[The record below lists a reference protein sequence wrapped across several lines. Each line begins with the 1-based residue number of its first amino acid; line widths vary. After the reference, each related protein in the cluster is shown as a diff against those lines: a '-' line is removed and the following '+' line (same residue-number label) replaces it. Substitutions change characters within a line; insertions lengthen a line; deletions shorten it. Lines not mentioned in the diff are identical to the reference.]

1 MLLNILYAILIILLL
16 TTVYVVV
23 RTILFQRGQG
33 LVKPFTAVPVD
44 EAEIAQHL
52 ATAVRCP
59 TAPLDDTG
67 TPDPEAFRQ
76 LHQML
81 AQTYPLVHQQLEREV
96 VNGYSLLYTWHG
108 RDPKLEPIML
118 MEIEC
123 PEQFQGS
130 VVGNISSRRGMIVST
145 DMLEGKVS
153 KIIAEVPL
161 AETFGYSTDIR
172 SMTQGQGTFTM
183 ELSGYKPV
191 PASLQTEI
199 VAERKAEQELVGA
212 R

>member
-33 LVKPFTAVPVD
+33 SVKPFTAVPVD

-81 AQTYPLVHQQLEREV
+81 AETYPLVHQQLEREV
-96 VNGYSLLYTWHG
+96 VQRARDGPLDGRESDGCGLLCHRYLARASALTRCATSWKWMSTANT
-108 RDPKLEPIML
+108 RPYKSRASAFLPT
-118 MEIEC
+118 
-123 PEQFQGS
+123 
-130 VVGNISSRRGMIVST
+130 SSRV
-145 DMLEGKVS
+145 
-153 KIIAEVPL
+153 
-161 AETFGYSTDIR
+161 
-172 SMTQGQGTFTM
+172 
-183 ELSGYKPV
+183 
-191 PASLQTEI
+191 
-199 VAERKAEQELVGA
+199 
-212 R
+212 